1 MLRVIVPVLLLAPL
15 AFGQTTGSVEGVVV
29 DRVTR
34 AAIPGVSVFVYLRSQ
49 GLVYEATTDASGDFR
64 IFGMKP
70 GDYEVRFEM
79 QGYDPTAIK
88 TPQQP
93 YKVGQGQDPVRIRL
107 ELTRLVSLSG
117 RVLDPEGNPISL
129 IHISEPT
136 RLLSI

>member
-34 AAIPGVSVFVYLRSQ
+34 APISGASVFVYLRSQ

-70 GDYEVRFEM
+70 GDYELRFEM
-79 QGYDPTAIK
+79 QGYDPTATRI
-88 TPQQP
+88 PQQP

-107 ELTRLVSLSG
+107 ELTRHVSFSG
-117 RVLDPEGNPISL
+117 RVLDPEGDPISQGAV
-129 IHISEPT
+129 
-136 RLLSI
+136 R

>member
-1 MLRVIVPVLLLAPL
+1 MRVIAPVLLATTLVL
-15 AFGQTTGSVEGVVV
+15 GQTTGSVEGVVV

-34 AAIPGVSVFVYLRSQ
+34 AGISGASVFVYFRSQ
-49 GLVYEATTDASGDFR
+49 GLVYKATTDAYGDFR

-79 QGYDPTAIK
+79 EGYDPAAIK

-107 ELTRLVSLSG
+107 EL
-117 RVLDPEGNPISL
+117 
-129 IHISEPT
+129 
-136 RLLSI
+136 